1 MLPCHG
7 PPAPDGRS
15 AGSDT
20 AMIWVWVTVGA
31 VIAQTVRFMLQK
43 QLRGATL
50 STAGATFARFIYSA
64 PLVALLAFAYAHAT
78 GQGTP
83 VPHRFWAFAI
93 AGGFTQ
99 ILATMCVVAL
109 FTQRNF
115 AVGLTFMKT
124 EVLMAALLS
133 IVVLGE
139 GLPVLAWVALVLG
152 LPGIVLLS
160 DAPAAH
166 GPWYRRIVN
175 RGSGLGLASG
185 VLFAVSSVGY
195 RGASTS
201 LPEGDAFF
209 RAILTLAVV
218 TLFQVAIMT
227 VWLTF
232 REPGQIGRVLRAWR
246 VAGLVGLT
254 SMAGSVCWFVA
265 FTLQTVALVKGV
277 GQIELGLSLL
287 VGWAVFGERIT
298 TREWQGLILLTA
310 SVVMLVLAD

>member
-1 MLPCHG
+1 MPRCLG
-7 PPAPDGRS
+7 LLGPDGRS
-15 AGSDT
+15 GPSDT
-20 AMIWVWVTVGA
+20 VMIWVWVTFGA

-43 QLRGATL
+43 QLRSATL

-64 PLVALLAFAYAHAT
+64 PLVALLAFTYAQTT
-78 GQGTP
+78 GQGTSIP
-83 VPHRFWAFAI
+83 PRFWAFAV

-124 EVLMAALLS
+124 EVLIAALLS
-133 IVVLGE
+133 IVLLGE
-139 GLPVLAWVALVLG
+139 QLPVVAWTALVLG

-160 DAPAAH
+160 DAPAAT

-195 RGASTS
+195 RGASTA
-201 LPEGDAFF
+201 LPDGDAFF
-209 RAILTLAVV
+209 RAIVTLAFV
-218 TLFQVAIMT
+218 TAFQVAIMT
-227 VWLTF
+227 VWLILQ
-232 REPGQIGRVLRAWR
+232 EPGQITRVLRAWR
-246 VAGLVGLT
+246 IAGLVGLT
-254 SMAGSVCWFVA
+254 SMAGSTCWFTA

-298 TREWQGLILLTA
+298 KAEWQGLILLTA

>member
-1 MLPCHG
+1 
-7 PPAPDGRS
+7 
-15 AGSDT
+15 
-20 AMIWVWVTVGA
+20 MIWVWVTLGA
-31 VIAQTVRFMLQK
+31 VVAQTVRFMLQK
-43 QLRGATL
+43 QLRSATL

-64 PLVALLAFAYAHAT
+64 PLVALLALTYATVT
-78 GQGTP
+78 GQGTS
-83 VPHRFWAFAI
+83 VPARFWAFAI

-124 EVLMAALLS
+124 EVLIAALLS
-133 IVVLGE
+133 IVLLGE
-139 GLPVLAWVALVLG
+139 QLPPLAWVALVLG

-160 DAPAAH
+160 DAPAAT

-185 VLFAVSSVGY
+185 LLFAVSSVGY

-201 LPEGDAFF
+201 LPDGDAFF
-209 RAILTLAVV
+209 RAILTLACVTAFQVV
-218 TLFQVAIMT
+218 TMT
-227 VWLTF
+227 LWLVW
-232 REPGQIGRVLRAWR
+232 REPGQITRVIRAWR
-246 VAGLVGLT
+246 IAGLVGLT
-254 SMAGSVCWFVA
+254 SMAGSTCWFVA

-277 GQIELGLSLL
+277 GQIELALSLL

-298 TREWQGLILLTA
+298 AREAKGLVLLTL
-310 SVVMLVLAD
+310 SVVLLVWAD